1 MITLKEMNKSIDEP
15 LTDTKEGMI
24 DGSSHLNDLEDEK
37 TYWLSIIF
45 IIYMFIDY
53 DTHKLWESFTEEV
66 KSNNRFFPE
75 SELLKKIE
83 EISKKATCIINKGEI
98 LYRAREYTQKEFLN
112 NDIILS
118 VAEVLKEELSELRFE
133 REDILNESAM
143 NIAMISMCSNEE
155 KYEKFIAKINNIL
168 KEKTSFCGFD
178 RSNSDAPPCDY
189 AKEGRANPKGI
200 SYLYTA
206 QDIKTAIL
214 EMRPQMQKMYNI
226 ATVELIKDARIFDF
240 TYSPAEIQNGE
251 YSIVAELHRIS
262 EEFSKPNFG
271 DALEYVP
278 TQFICEFIKHLGYDG
293 IKYKSAVS
301 NTGTNILFFDVNES
315 SRAYDITGS
324 KVYVVDSLDVN
335 ISQLIPD
342 GE

>member
-1 MITLKEMNKSIDEP
+1 MITLKEMNKSIDQP
-15 LTDTKEGMI
+15 LTVTKEVMI
-24 DGSSHLNDLEDEK
+24 DDTSKLKNPEDEK
-37 TYWLSIIF
+37 SYWLSVLF

-83 EISKKATCIINKGEI
+83 EISEKATCIINKGEI

-118 VAEVLKEELSELRFE
+118 IAEVFKEELSELRFE

-143 NIAMISMCSNEE
+143 NIAMINMCSNKE
-155 KYEKFIAKINNIL
+155 KYEKIVAKINSIL
-168 KEKTSFCGFD
+168 KKRTSFCGFD

-240 TYSPAEIQNGE
+240 TYSPTEIQDGE
-251 YSIVAELHRIS
+251 YSIVAVLHRIS

-271 DALEYVP
+271 DSLEYVP
-278 TQFICEFIKHLGYDG
+278 TQFICEFIKQLGYDG
-293 IKYKSAVS
+293 IKFKSAVS
-301 NTGTNILFFDVNES
+301 NTGTNILLFDVNES
-315 SRAYDITGS
+315 SRVYDITGS
-324 KVYVVDSLDVN
+324 KVYIVDSLDVN
-335 ISQLIPD
+335 ISQLIPA